1 MATAA
6 SQEWLED
13 ELTCPICLQVY
24 ADPVILSCKHS
35 FCQSCIEET
44 WKEPVSGSYCCPE
57 CRAEGKE
64 RPVLEKNFKLANIA
78 QKYLALE
85 SGQNAVLCN
94 YCIRKQL
101 PAIKTCMKCEAS
113 MCPIH
118 LKLHTQNGAF
128 RNHPLV
134 DTASDLSVWKC
145 PEHEKLLDIY
155 CKDDQLCVCTLCTL
169 IGKHKNHNCGSIS
182 EGEKELR
189 VKVKEKYDAL
199 RKHIEREELDVFRC
213 LDKEQNRVMVAID
226 AQIQELQTKMKSLEK
241 CLTDLTELHLKREK
255 LAFIQVNTT
264 TCIYLH
270 SVPHTGSVP
279 ECLTLVAHHAEPG
292 VGTVE
297 EEAIL
302 SLAASLSP
310 SLPFSLSVAPLSSPL
325 PLAVLVHS
333 NVYETSSLG
342 RWQKQKMSTQ
352 IDFCLETI
360 SRDAVYSLGKRV
372 LGELDGPWDFFCL
385 VNSYDGQAISPDPD
399 TAHFKLVLSDSNRT
413 VSLSQKKQPL
423 PRNLERFDCCQQV
436 ICSEGI
442 KCGRSYWEV
451 EIVGDGGVWK
461 VGVCYRSISRKGKS
475 ADCLLGRNNTSW
487 CLYSLLG
494 SVLALHDDSDTKLP
508 VVNVSRVGVFVDFEA
523 GIISFY
529 SVSGRKLCLLHTFRE
544 QMFTEPLYPALQVGD
559 FSTILSLCALK

>member
-1 MATAA
+1 KHRSLVICSA

-189 VKVKEKYDAL
+189 
-199 RKHIEREELDVFRC
+199 
-213 LDKEQNRVMVAID
+213 EQNRVMVAID

-297 EEAIL
+297 EEGL
-302 SLAASLSP
+302 
-310 SLPFSLSVAPLSSPL
+310 
-325 PLAVLVHS
+325 
-333 NVYETSSLG
+333 
-342 RWQKQKMSTQ
+342 
-352 IDFCLETI
+352 
-360 SRDAVYSLGKRV
+360 
-372 LGELDGPWDFFCL
+372 
-385 VNSYDGQAISPDPD
+385 QAISPDPD

>member
-189 VKVKEKYDAL
+189 ENLKHQQKSVQQNVETVQMVLRDLHTYKLNTQALIAETKQEVKEKYDAL

-255 LAFIQVNTT
+255 LAFIQGF
-264 TCIYLH
+264 H
-270 SVPHTGSVP
+270 SMAGRIKDTSQP
-279 ECLTLVAHHAEPG
+279 
-292 VGTVE
+292 
-297 EEAIL
+297 I
-302 SLAASLSP
+302 
-310 SLPFSLSVAPLSSPL
+310 PL
-325 PLAVLVHS
+325 PQSHPRLDKIKLDKLK
-333 NVYETSSLG
+333 NQIQRNYEMVSQVQMGRDNLISL
-342 RWQKQKMSTQ
+342 
-352 IDFCLETI
+352 
-360 SRDAVYSLGKRV
+360 Y
-372 LGELDGPWDFFCL
+372 
-385 VNSYDGQAISPDPD
+385 GQAISPDPD

>member
-44 WKEPVSGSYCCPE
+44 WKEP
-57 CRAEGKE
+57 

-189 VKVKEKYDAL
+189 VSWYPARLAAMGQKVVGSSPTSGTWN
-199 RKHIEREELDVFRC
+199 H
-213 LDKEQNRVMVAID
+213 EQNRVMVAID

-297 EEAIL
+297 EEGL
-302 SLAASLSP
+302 
-310 SLPFSLSVAPLSSPL
+310 
-325 PLAVLVHS
+325 
-333 NVYETSSLG
+333 
-342 RWQKQKMSTQ
+342 
-352 IDFCLETI
+352 
-360 SRDAVYSLGKRV
+360 
-372 LGELDGPWDFFCL
+372 
-385 VNSYDGQAISPDPD
+385 QAISPDPD

>member
-1 MATAA
+1 VLGNGMSE
-6 SQEWLED
+6 SQWLED

-189 VKVKEKYDAL
+189 VSWYPARLAAMGQKVVGSSPTSGTWN
-199 RKHIEREELDVFRC
+199 HREELDVFRC

-297 EEAIL
+297 EE
-302 SLAASLSP
+302 
-310 SLPFSLSVAPLSSPL
+310 
-325 PLAVLVHS
+325 
-333 NVYETSSLG
+333 
-342 RWQKQKMSTQ
+342 
-352 IDFCLETI
+352 
-360 SRDAVYSLGKRV
+360 
-372 LGELDGPWDFFCL
+372 
-385 VNSYDGQAISPDPD
+385 DGQAISPDPD

-559 FSTILSLCALK
+559 FNAFLSGMLMNAR